1 MKLYI
6 YDHCPYCLKARM
18 IFGLKNIPVELHVLL
33 NDDAETPTG
42 WSVKNRF
49 PFCKR

>member
-33 NDDAETPTG
+33 NDDAET
-42 WSVKNRF
+42 
-49 PFCKR
+49 